1 MKYSVRNRAAALGI
15 STVAGLAGL
24 GLASG
29 PAVAADASAADSSSQ
44 SADSGAD
51 TQSVY
56 YPTEPVKYADELV
69 RAWGQGDTDRVEA
82 FASTKVAEE
91 LQAHSDDEVTHWDRV
106 GGEGAA
112 GTTYVDYENSVTG
125 EKMSLGMPTEAVV
138 DADDEWGTPNA
149 VNKVQFE
156 D

>member
-1 MKYSVRNRAAALGI
+1 MKTTIRNRAAALGI
-15 STVAGLAGL
+15 ATVAGLTGL
-24 GLASG
+24 GLATG
-29 PAVAADASAADSSSQ
+29 PAMA
-44 SADSGAD
+44 ADSGAANASAQSAASDVD

-56 YPTEPVKYADELV
+56 YPTDPVKYADELV

-82 FASTKVAEE
+82 FASSTVAEE
-91 LQAHSDDEVTHWDRV
+91 LEAHGDDEVTHWDRV

-112 GTTYVDYENSVTG
+112 GSTYVDYENTVTG

-138 DADDEWGTPNA
+138 NPDDEWGTSNA
-149 VNKVQFE
+149 VHKISFE

>member
-15 STVAGLAGL
+15 ATVAGLTGL
-24 GLASG
+24 GLAAG
-29 PAVAADASAADSSSQ
+29 PAMAT
-44 SADSGAD
+44 DSGAASSSAQSVASDVD

-56 YPTEPVKYADELV
+56 YPTDPVKYADELV

-82 FASTKVAEE
+82 FASSKVAEE
-91 LQAHSDDEVTHWDRV
+91 LEAHSDDEVTHWDRV

-112 GTTYVDYENSVTG
+112 GSTYVDYENTVTG

-138 DADDEWGTPNA
+138 DPDDEWGTPNA